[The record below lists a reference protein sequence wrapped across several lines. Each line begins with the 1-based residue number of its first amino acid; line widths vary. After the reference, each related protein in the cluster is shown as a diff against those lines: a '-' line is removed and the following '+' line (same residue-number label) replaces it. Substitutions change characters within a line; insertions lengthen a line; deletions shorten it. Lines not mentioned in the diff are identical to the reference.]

1 MQTIILAARLCNSCQ
16 SGGTLQ
22 DCRIRTQSGS
32 LGLTV
37 AMASTGQPTIAF
49 PCTSSCKGS
58 ESASERHD
66 SSMRLGAALD
76 LSITMKSGLCFWKAC
91 C

>member
-1 MQTIILAARLCNSCQ
+1 MQTIILAARLCDSCQ

-22 DCRIRTQSGS
+22 DCRIKTQSGS
-32 LGLTV
+32 LCLTV
-37 AMASTGQPTIAF
+37 AMASTGQPTIAC

-66 SSMRLGAALD
+66 FSMRLGAALH
-76 LSITMKSGLCFWKAC
+76 LSITMKSRLCTLASDC
-91 C
+91 